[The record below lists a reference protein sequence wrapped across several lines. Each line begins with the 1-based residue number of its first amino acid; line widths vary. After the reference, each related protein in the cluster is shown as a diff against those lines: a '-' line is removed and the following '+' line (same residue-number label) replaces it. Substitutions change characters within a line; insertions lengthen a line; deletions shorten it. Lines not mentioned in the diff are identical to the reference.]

1 MLLSLSVQNKDYHF
15 RQNPNATPLAGQNA
29 RIIYRVFSLTQLSQ
43 LGSEIGFFGGD
54 TAANAL

>member
-29 RIIYRVFSLTQLSQ
+29 RIIYRDFSLVVECGL
-43 LGSEIGFFGGD
+43 
-54 TAANAL
+54 ALWGQAERGALIP